1 MKTNNI
7 KIGIT
12 IALKESNESFWTN
25 GMKLNILTLIR
36 LLKSSK
42 MNYDIYLLNTSD
54 VDITNANPVL
64 NDIQFYQFIEKYK
77 EMDLIVAMGSQIKFE
92 LMNDFKSIKDTNKII
107 SYKCGNN
114 YVISLEEILFK
125 ESEKFGFYEDN
136 LDEIWYVPQQHQNN
150 NGYYKTLYR
159 TNAINVPFIWDNY
172 FLDESLRL
180 VDKSFEDGK
189 YTKDRHYKPKE
200 KKVIGVMEPNLNIVK
215 TCIIPSLLVEECYRG
230 EIGKN
235 KIEKLMLTNAINI
248 AKNKT
253 FFGMI
258 KTFDLH
264 KDKKISADSRYQT
277 AYFVS
282 QYSDIIV
289 CHQDMNPLNYLY
301 LDVAYMGYPVLHNAP
316 MCKDVGYYY
325 EGSDTKDGAKQLEWI
340 LENHD
345 IDIEMYKKRTEVSLW
360 RYNIKNPE
368 IIKTYDRLIHNLFNG
383 GNPEDLQYDP
393 TTNNYK
399 NLKWKIN

>member
-1 MKTNNI
+1 
-7 KIGIT
+7 
-12 IALKESNESFWTN
+12 
-25 GMKLNILTLIR
+25 
-36 LLKSSK
+36 
-42 MNYDIYLLNTSD
+42 
-54 VDITNANPVL
+54 
-64 NDIQFYQFIEKYK
+64 
-77 EMDLIVAMGSQIKFE
+77 MDLIVAMGSQIKFE

-325 EGSDTKDGAKQLEWI
+325 EGSDTKEGAKQLEWI